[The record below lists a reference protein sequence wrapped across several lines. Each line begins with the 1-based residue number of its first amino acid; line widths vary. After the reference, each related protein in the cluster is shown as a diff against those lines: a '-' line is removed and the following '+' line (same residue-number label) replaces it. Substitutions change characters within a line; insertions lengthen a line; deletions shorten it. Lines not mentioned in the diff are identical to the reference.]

1 MEWSGV
7 MPAIT
12 TKFSNDDKL
21 DLDLFNKNLDV
32 QLQAGID
39 AIVLGGSLGEASTLS
54 QSEKNILIENTVRY
68 VNGKIPVIVNVAEQS
83 TTSALES
90 VKCAEKYGASGL
102 MVLPPMRYKS
112 GRKETISYFESI
124 ANSTNLPIMIYN
136 NPVDYGV
143 EVTIDMFDELL
154 KYENIMAVK
163 ESTRDISNVTR
174 LKNSF
179 GSRLKIMTG
188 VDTIALESLLMGAD
202 GWIAGLVCAFPEE
215 TVAIYKLQL
224 QGKIKQAIEIY
235 RWFLPLLELDINPK
249 LVQNIKLAETIL
261 GIGSEHVRK
270 PRQPLSGTERENVLE
285 IIKTGIKNRPDLS
298 KYNF

>member
-21 DLDLFNKNLDV
+21 DLDLFNKNLDF
-32 QLQAGID
+32 QLKAGIE
-39 AIVLGGSLGEASTLS
+39 AIVLGGSLGEASTLT
-54 QSEKNILIENTVRY
+54 QDEKNVLTQNTVDF
-68 VNGKIPVIVNVAEQS
+68 VSNKIPVVVNIAEQS
-83 TTSALES
+83 TKDALKS
-90 VKCAEKYGASGL
+90 VKCAEKFGASGL

-112 GRKETISYFESI
+112 GQKETVEYFEAI
-124 ANSTNLPIMIYN
+124 ANSTDLPIMIYN
-136 NPVDYGV
+136 NPVDYGI
-143 EVTIDMFDELL
+143 EVTIDMFEKLL
-154 KYENIMAVK
+154 KCDNIKAVK

-174 LKNSF
+174 LKNAY
-179 GSRLKIMTG
+179 GSRLKIKTG

-215 TVAIYKLQL
+215 TVAIYKLQS
-224 QGKIKQAIEIY
+224 QNKIKESIEIY

-261 GIGSEHVRK
+261 GIGSENVRL
-270 PRQPLSGTERENVLE
+270 PRKPLSGKERENVLE
-285 IIKTGIKNRPDLS
+285 IINTGINNRPDLS
-298 KYNF
+298 KYSF

>member
-202 GWIAGLVCAFPEE
+202 GWIAGLVCAFPQE

>member
-1 MEWSGV
+1 MKWSGV

>member
-1 MEWSGV
+1 MKWSGV

-215 TVAIYKLQL
+215 TVAIYKLQS
-224 QGKIKQAIEIY
+224 QGKIKEAVEIF

-249 LVQNIKLAETIL
+249 LVQNIKLAESIL
-261 GIGSEHVRK
+261 EIGSEHVRLPRK
-270 PRQPLSGTERENVLE
+270 PLYGKEREEVLSV
-285 IIKTGIKNRPDLS
+285 INYGISNRPDLT
-298 KYNF
+298 KYNY